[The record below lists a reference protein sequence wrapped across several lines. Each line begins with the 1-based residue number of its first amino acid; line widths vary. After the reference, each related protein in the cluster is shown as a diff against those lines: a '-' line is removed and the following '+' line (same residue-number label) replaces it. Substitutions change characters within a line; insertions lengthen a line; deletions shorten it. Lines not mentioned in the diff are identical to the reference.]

1 MGEDPRE
8 SQEMVKGY
16 VYESRGFTM
25 EWLSDVRGSYP
36 TGYFTMHSGPR
47 RQKWEHDSIIN
58 FRDVF
63 TIFDL

>member
-36 TGYFTMHSGPR
+36 TSYCTMHTAEWSKVPKMGA
-47 RQKWEHDSIIN
+47 
-58 FRDVF
+58 
-63 TIFDL
+63 